1 MIPMPVKP
9 VESVANIRKRK
20 STCASD
26 KGTSEHTENIPSE
39 TLPEPSIQGNA
50 KRRRASL
57 LEVQKKINAVVDQ
70 VGTFEND
77 ADLKSE
83 GVQRRK
89 SLRISLLAE
98 NRLRN
103 DIEWI
108 DI

>member
-1 MIPMPVKP
+1 MIPMPAKP

-26 KGTSEHTENIPSE
+26 KSIRDHTENIFSE
-39 TLPEPSIQGNA
+39 TLPVPSIQGNA